1 MQQVKTRKETFSLIY
16 KAAIVLAVII
26 GILLQCEVGT
36 SNFSLSSFRM
46 FTTLSNC
53 AVAVFFVVY
62 IAKCLIEGQNQLG
75 KAIKYFKFLIT
86 LSIMLTGLV
95 AHFMLQGLFDNMA
108 SEVKV
113 GLTLLHY
120 VVPIAVVL
128 DWIIF
133 DEKGKTEWKMPFFAA
148 AFPILYVIVTMIA
161 APLMPSASRYP
172 YPFLNVDALG
182 VPMVALNIVLLAIAF
197 LTVGFL
203 GVWLDHKLG
212 KRLKQCAKG

>member
-1 MQQVKTRKETFSLIY
+1 MQRVKTRKETFSLIY

-26 GILLQCEVGT
+26 GVLLQCEVGT

-46 FTTLSNC
+46 FATLSNC
-53 AVAVFFVVY
+53 AVAIFFVVY
-62 IAKCLIEGQNQLG
+62 IAKCLIAGHNQLG

-108 SEVKV
+108 SEIKA

-120 VVPIAVVL
+120 VVPIAIVL

-133 DEKGKTEWKMPFFAA
+133 DEKGKTEFAMPFFAA
-148 AFPILYVIVTMIA
+148 AFPILYVFITMIA
-161 APLMPSASRYP
+161 APFMPSASRYP
-172 YPFLNVDALG
+172 YPFLNADTLG
-182 VPMVALNIVLLAIAF
+182 MPSVALNIALLSIAF
-197 LTVGFL
+197 LAVGFL
-203 GVWLDHKLG
+203 AVWLDHKLG
-212 KRLKQCAKG
+212 KR